1 VLAVKKL
8 EKSVCNHQKEE
19 DFLELVNGIDRTR
32 HVTIV
37 NNGSLYEALHSE
49 DEFKTRLTWN
59 ARIRIALG
67 AARALEFRSS
77 IFTSLGLSEN
87 QMKHM
92 QKDNWK
98 LKHGK

>member
-67 AARALEFRSS
+67 AARALEYLHEQEQCQPAVIHRNFKSAN
-77 IFTSLGLSEN
+77 IL
-87 QMKHM
+87 
-92 QKDNWK
+92 
-98 LKHGK
+98 